1 MTFFLLILA
10 SALQPKFPPFNSQWP
25 SVVPADVVVLIVHI
39 LFLFTSY
46 FFSMTISFIHSH
58 TFLSNHHHG
67 LFRVANH
74 FTKVNKLRDQGFTM
88 SFITITF
95 CSFYSDFS
103 CRFTAT
109 SAWLVNAKYINFE
122 ETLF

>member
-25 SVVPADVVVLIVHI
+25 YCASGRRRRNRSYPFPVHFI
-39 LFLFTSY
+39 

-74 FTKVNKLRDQGFTM
+74 FTKVNKLRDHGFTM

-95 CSFYSDFS
+95 CSFYSNFP